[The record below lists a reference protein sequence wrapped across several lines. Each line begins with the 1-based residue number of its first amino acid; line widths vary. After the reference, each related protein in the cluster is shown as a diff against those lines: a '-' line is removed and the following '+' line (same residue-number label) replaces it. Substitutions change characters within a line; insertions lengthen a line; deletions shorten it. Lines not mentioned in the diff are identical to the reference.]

1 MHRKKTK
8 KYPIGRKCFFPF
20 FKTLYLFLNLSS
32 SLSNKQDRTSSSFF
46 SFSREIRN
54 RLNFSPWKQIALE
67 KHHPHWP
74 KSAREMAS
82 LRNGQRNGT
91 SLINWTSCVGSRPT
105 KIPVAT
111 ISSHHR
117 SSFRE
122 EECNRDPKSSDFEIA
137 RGPSTPL
144 RHHFRWFS
152 HLFAKSCSTLKS
164 HVFSSWAQINL
175 RLFGLL
181 VLLFF
186 FFFNKSKK

>member
-1 MHRKKTK
+1 
-8 KYPIGRKCFFPF
+8 
-20 FKTLYLFLNLSS
+20 
-32 SLSNKQDRTSSSFF
+32 
-46 SFSREIRN
+46 
-54 RLNFSPWKQIALE
+54 
-67 KHHPHWP
+67 
-74 KSAREMAS
+74 MAS

-117 SSFRE
+117 SSLRE

-186 FFFNKSKK
+186 FFSIRVKSNRLFLNSLNSLNSKTREVGDGVDYETGIEIEIKKGKIGWTLRDDH

>member
-1 MHRKKTK
+1 MHHKKQK
-8 KYPIGRKCFFPF
+8 NIGRMFLSLLQNTLSLFKSIVVPLEQTRSNFVFFFFFFSRDKKPF
-20 FKTLYLFLNLSS
+20 KFLSLKANRPREASS
-32 SLSNKQDRTSSSFF
+32 S
-46 SFSREIRN
+46 
-54 RLNFSPWKQIALE
+54 
-67 KHHPHWP
+67 

-117 SSFRE
+117 SSLRE

>member
-1 MHRKKTK
+1 
-8 KYPIGRKCFFPF
+8 
-20 FKTLYLFLNLSS
+20 
-32 SLSNKQDRTSSSFF
+32 
-46 SFSREIRN
+46 
-54 RLNFSPWKQIALE
+54 
-67 KHHPHWP
+67 
-74 KSAREMAS
+74 MAS

-164 HVFSSWAQINL
+164 
-175 RLFGLL
+175 R
-181 VLLFF
+181 VLELSANKFEVIWVTCFAFF
-186 FFFNKSKK
+186 FFSIRVKSNRLFLNSLNSLNSKAREIGDGVDYETGIEIEIKKGKIGWTLRDDH